1 MSLEFLAS
9 LLCAPASSSIH
20 PDLVFLD
27 CSLVDTIKLSG
38 ETLFCCIVE
47 AEKELARIKE
57 QIDFGSIAGCGHVI
71 ALQ

>member
-1 MSLEFLAS
+1 MSLKVIAS
-9 LLCAPASSSIH
+9 LLFAPVSSSMY

-47 AEKELARIKE
+47 TEKELARIKE